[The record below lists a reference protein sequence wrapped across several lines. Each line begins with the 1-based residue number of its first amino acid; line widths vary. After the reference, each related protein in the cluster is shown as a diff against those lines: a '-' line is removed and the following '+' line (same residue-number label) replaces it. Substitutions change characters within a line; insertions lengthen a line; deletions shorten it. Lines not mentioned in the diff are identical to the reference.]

1 MCKYQII
8 LTASLQITRVIAVA
22 VGGGAFRKDK
32 ERRTMKGIYTLG
44 KYVPNIA
51 ASCWVAPNAAVV
63 GNVIMKEHSSVWFGA
78 TVRGDNLEP
87 ISIGAR

>member
-1 MCKYQII
+1 M
-8 LTASLQITRVIAVA
+8 LTSRHLFHRGVSSLSLYCAI
-22 VGGGAFRKDK
+22 
-32 ERRTMKGIYTLG
+32 MKGIYKLG

-63 GNVIMKEHSSVWFGA
+63 GNVIMKEHASVWFGA

-87 ISIGAR
+87 ITVGAR

>member
-8 LTASLQITRVIAVA
+8 LTASLQITRVVA
-22 VGGGAFRKDK
+22 VGPSVKDK
-32 ERRTMKGIYTLG
+32 GRRTMKGIYTLG

>member
-1 MCKYQII
+1 MHGVRRPH
-8 LTASLQITRVIAVA
+8 LV
-22 VGGGAFRKDK
+22 VGNKQKQRI
-32 ERRTMKGIYTLG
+32 TMKGVYKLG

-63 GNVIMKEHSSVWFGA
+63 GNVIMKEHASVWFGA

-87 ISIGAR
+87 ITIGAR

>member
-1 MCKYQII
+1 MP
-8 LTASLQITRVIAVA
+8 ASLQITRVVA
-22 VGGGAFRKDK
+22 VGGASVKVKG
-32 ERRTMKGIYTLG
+32 RRTMKGIYTLG